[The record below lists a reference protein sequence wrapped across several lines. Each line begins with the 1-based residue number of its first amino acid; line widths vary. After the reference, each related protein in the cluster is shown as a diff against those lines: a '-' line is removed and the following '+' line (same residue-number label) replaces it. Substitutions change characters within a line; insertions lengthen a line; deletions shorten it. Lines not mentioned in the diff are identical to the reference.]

1 MRKFLSGAVALSAA
15 LALGACGSTGSSK
28 SSPTATT
35 TIEQLSSPSWDKA
48 GPTPSRS
55 AKMVCEAEARRDIAA
70 TLGVKETRVTK
81 PTWVVKDHLYSC
93 TYVYPRGKVVL
104 FVKEFSNEQATTAYY
119 DSVLKHFGTIQ
130 PLKGL
135 GQGAWTLKN
144 NDIVARKDYKVLLVD
159 VRGIAPP
166 FGPSR
171 MTRTDVALNVA
182 AAIMGCWSGA

>member
-1 MRKFLSGAVALSAA
+1 MRRFLVARSRSRSIGARRLRQHRLVEELPDCHDDHRAA
-15 LALGACGSTGSSK
+15 LFAELG
-28 SSPTATT
+28 
-35 TIEQLSSPSWDKA
+35 KA
-48 GPTPSRS
+48 GPTPSVS

-70 TLGVKETRVTK
+70 TLGVKATRVTK

-93 TYVYPRGKVVL
+93 TYVYPRGQVVL
-104 FVKEFSNEQATTAYY
+104 FVKEFSDEQATTAYY

-144 NDIVARKDYKVLLVD
+144 KDIVARKDYKVLLVD

-182 AAIMGCWSGA
+182 AAIMSCWSGA